1 MQYSVESGYP
11 SDKDY
16 PSYVSSNSFGKT
28 LRASK
33 DLSSGTIVATF
44 TTIPHDKEFRAGLE
58 ESLEHCHVIC
68 NGRDICGNNI
78 WCRVISNGAYCNHSC
93 DPNCEVND
101 DIIMTIRPVEV
112 HEELTI
118 AYDKPNGSDYW
129 PETWNFACLCGSN
142 KCRKY
147 INSYKNI

>member
-1 MQYSVESGYP
+1 MSTPYSVEFGYP

-16 PSYVSSNSFGKT
+16 PSYVSTNSFGKT

-33 DLSSGTIVATF
+33 NLPSGTIVTPLV
-44 TTIPHDKEFRAGLE
+44 TIPHDKEFRAGLDE
-58 ESLEHCHVIC
+58 PLEHRHVIW
-68 NGRDICGNNI
+68 DNNQ
-78 WCRVISNGAYCNHSC
+78 WQRVISNGVYSNHSC
-93 DPNCEVND
+93 DPNCEVYNSNNVTTRL
-101 DIIMTIRPVEV
+101 IQI

-118 AYDKPNGSDYW
+118 AYDQPNGSNYW
-129 PETWNFACLCGSN
+129 PETWNFTCLCGSN